1 MNYQIKTKDLR
12 RACNERGTDKRTIS
26 GNDAETAGI
35 PVWGIELDF
44 YIGYIPYILRSTLQI
59 TI

>member
-35 PVWGIELDF
+35 PVWGIELDS
-44 YIGYIPYILRSTLQI
+44 YIGYIPYILLSTL
-59 TI
+59 